1 MLDTFLKVA
10 YDHEKTAAGKEY
22 TVDLLKQLPNDYLQA
37 LASGEVKLAHL
48 GCGSGGDYEW
58 LEKFKGSPLFD
69 QALQL
74 EQKTLEM
81 DLQKQQT
88 NNERRQMWD
97 QQDQEMDQLRIQKK
111 LLDLQLVQQEGQTAA
126 GGMPAAEGAPPE
138 LPVEAAPP
146 EAAPPGPPAAAAN
159 PVSVKVGSISKTAL
173 TAADVYR
180 RVNNAAINASP
191 KRLNNFGKRMDIARD
206 MAVGDN
212 VAKGLAHPSSA
223 GSASKYWDAGTAANY
238 AERAKR
244 QGLPVKRMEKGGA
257 ASSKDKVTAKDRMHA
272 GARGAAFGGTLGAVA
287 HEVNRRI
294 TGTKS
299 HRGLVPNVAEKA
311 IVIGGLAAALA
322 KSRKE
327 KTSAEHEKHRVTA
340 KDRMHAGARGAV
352 VGAAGGAVT
361 HEALR
366 RYVGLKS
373 HKGLVPHIAENAII
387 IGGLSAA
394 MAKSRK
400 EKTSAEHEKH
410 RATKQVASLAAL
422 PALGAATGA
431 GGRALLSLGVKDTE
445 PLTAK
450 AVKALGEA
458 VPSAKEQ
465 LKNLLKNQK
474 AKPGDL
480 AHKVIRGAGVGGAI
494 GLGAAGAIGANHLI
508 HHGDTEGHITGAM
521 KRRREAAESFAKS
534 HSVKEGSKVASSP
547 MLNAMRSLRSAWGIE
562 KDSAAAPAVDPH
574 LGMKLKD
581 APQAALNAVQYG
593 THAAGDWVGK
603 NPKAALGGAALLA
616 GGALLGRASK
626 DDRPRY

>member
-111 LLDLQLVQQEGQTAA
+111 LLDLQLVQQEGQAAA

-299 HRGLVPNVAEKA
+299 HKGLVPNVAEKA
-311 IVIGGLAAALA
+311 IVIGGLAAAL
-322 KSRKE
+322 
-327 KTSAEHEKHRVTA
+327 
-340 KDRMHAGARGAV
+340 
-352 VGAAGGAVT
+352 
-361 HEALR
+361 
-366 RYVGLKS
+366 
-373 HKGLVPHIAENAII
+373 
-387 IGGLSAA
+387 
-394 MAKSRK
+394 AKSRK

>member
-48 GCGSGGDYEW
+48 SCGSGGDYEW

-191 KRLNNFGKRMDIARD
+191 KRLNNFGKRMDIAHD

-272 GARGAAFGGTLGAVA
+272 GARGAAVGGTLGAVA

-299 HRGLVPNVAEKA
+299 HKGLVPNVAEKA
-311 IVIGGLAAALA
+311 IIVGGLAAAL
-322 KSRKE
+322 
-327 KTSAEHEKHRVTA
+327 
-340 KDRMHAGARGAV
+340 
-352 VGAAGGAVT
+352 
-361 HEALR
+361 
-366 RYVGLKS
+366 
-373 HKGLVPHIAENAII
+373 
-387 IGGLSAA
+387 
-394 MAKSRK
+394 AKSRK

-494 GLGAAGAIGANHLI
+494 GLGAAGAIGATQLI

-603 NPKAALGGAALLA
+603 NPKA
-616 GGALLGRASK
+616 K
-626 DDRPRY
+626 KEN